1 MGEKTIEFTNIGPC
15 RSKTESFSGKKFHCY
30 EAETLENGQSIIWKL
45 YSKSDIKTPSLQAI
59 EQSRTRV
66 NEFSPLIITFEKQNL
81 AFAKQKM
88 IFVIVDEDKEDGTQI
103 GYWKDGTF
111 SPVSETFSPSS
122 GTFGILKNG
131 KFTPC
136 PKGGKIVKNRQ
147 EYDYEGIPRLNLM
160 TIYGGYTIDDRPNQ
174 DEPASK
180 KIKNDH
186 DQPNHDKPIKN
197 NVFKKNKSKRKNK
210 SALKK
215 KKSKS
220 KNSLKKKK

>member
-15 RSKTESFSGKKFHCY
+15 RSDTESFSGKKFHCY

-45 YSKSDIKTPSLQAI
+45 YSKSAIDRDPLKAI
-59 EQSRTRV
+59 EESSMRE
-66 NEFSPLIITFEKQNL
+66 NPFSPLIIRFKDPNL
-81 AFAKQKM
+81 LFAKQKM

-122 GTFGILKNG
+122 GTFGFLKNG
-131 KFTPC
+131 KFTPI
-136 PKGGKIVKNRQ
+136 PKGGKIENKKKRK
-147 EYDYEGIPRLNLM
+147 EYDYEGNCTINLLE
-160 TIYGGYTIDDRPNQ
+160 TFDSVSEKNHNRPY
-174 DEPASK
+174 K
-180 KIKNDH
+180 KQKNG
-186 DQPNHDKPIKN
+186 
-197 NVFKKNKSKRKNK
+197 FKKSKSKRKSK

-220 KNSLKKKK
+220 KKSLKKKK